1 MKSRDH
7 RDHMMASRWVCQRRA
22 RSASGHA
29 ATFRARGTLMALA
42 IVAASALPA
51 AAFAQSITF
60 YEYEGFGGRRID
72 ADHAL
77 PDFEPTGLNDATNAI
92 IVRYGQWIVCTD
104 AFFRGRCMTFGPGE
118 YSNLGAYDLSRS
130 ISSARMLGAE
140 GDVGPSPQTIPPPP
154 PPQYIPPPP
163 ASQYNAPPSQYI
175 PPPPPSQYIPPPPPS
190 QYAPPPPPPP
200 RAGGPGVELFDQF
213 NFAGSR
219 FPVGERVDNLDVTRW
234 NDRAASMIVHWGSWE
249 LCTDA
254 YYRGECAIY
263 GPGSYP
269 DIGGGLTRQLSS
281 IRPAGD
287 RTTSSGYAPPAPMPP
302 YGGARAVLF
311 DQHDFGGGSV
321 VLESGAP
328 NFDPLGFNDRAQSIR
343 VESGTWLFCTD
354 AGYRGDCFTFRPG
367 DYPNLPGGLERRVS
381 SGHPLR

>member
-7 RDHMMASRWVCQRRA
+7 RTASRRVSSRRA
-22 RSASGHA
+22 RSTCGRASAFG
-29 ATFRARGTLMALA
+29 ARWTVMVLA
-42 IVAASALPA
+42 IGAASALPA
-51 AAFAQSITF
+51 AALAQSITF

-77 PDFEPTGLNDATNAI
+77 PDFDPTGLNDATNAI

-118 YSNLGAYDLSRS
+118 YPNLGAFDMSRS

-140 GDVGPSPQTIPPPP
+140 GDIAPPPQPMPPPP
-154 PPQYIPPPP
+154 
-163 ASQYNAPPSQYI
+163 SSQYI
-175 PPPPPSQYIPPPPPS
+175 PPPGQFIPAPPPS
-190 QYAPPPPPPP
+190 QYAPAPPAPYSPPPPGPA

-219 FPVGERVDNLDVTRW
+219 FPVGERVDNLDITRW

-269 DIGGGLTRQLSS
+269 DIGRGLTGQLSS

-287 RTTSSGYAPPAPMPP
+287 RPPSSGYVPPPAPLPP
-302 YGGARAVLF
+302 YGGARALLF

-321 VLESGAP
+321 VLESDAP
-328 NFDPLGFNDRAQSIR
+328 NFERLGFNDRAQSIR
-343 VESGTWLFCTD
+343 VESGTWLFCSD

-367 DYPNLPGGLERRVS
+367 DYPNLPGGLERRLS
-381 SGHPLR
+381 SGQPVR